1 MERLILFVGS
11 MRDEFSEQIR
21 RALAQR
27 VANRCSRPDCA
38 AVTSGPQDDPAKAVN
53 VGVAAHIA
61 AAAQGGPRFDP
72 FMTPDERSS
81 AANGIWL
88 CQNCAKLVD
97 NDPHRFTIEVLQRW
111 KIEREAE
118 ARRDVGLSS
127 QKRAEES
134 QPLLV
139 RSYVGKYV
147 HEGRPDTLKF
157 VFQVSNP
164 NHRPVTVW
172 GAGMEA
178 PEVGVSA
185 PVINPEFS
193 WFPHELTDGQ
203 GFMFAS
209 STDYFASELHHKG
222 IDRPVDTIGYV
233 TDALGRTHRSK
244 PVKFPDD
251 YFAD

>member
-1 MERLILFVGS
+1 MSPSRLPTSVPSTSNSHSPF
-11 MRDEFSEQIR
+11 RT
-21 RALAQR
+21 ALGGVVLDHPLRPLQLHDSSTPALR
-27 VANRCSRPDCA
+27 V
-38 AVTSGPQDDPAKAVN
+38 
-53 VGVAAHIA
+53 
-61 AAAQGGPRFDP
+61 
-72 FMTPDERSS
+72 
-81 AANGIWL
+81 
-88 CQNCAKLVD
+88 
-97 NDPHRFTIEVLQRW
+97 TICFGQQCW

-118 ARRDVGLSS
+118 ARRHVGLSS

-134 QPLLV
+134 QVLLV
-139 RSYVGKYV
+139 RFYVGKFV

-185 PVINPEFS
+185 PVIKPEFS

-209 STDYFASELHHKG
+209 STDYFASELHHK
-222 IDRPVDTIGYV
+222 RY
-233 TDALGRTHRSK
+233 R
-244 PVKFPDD
+244 
-251 YFAD
+251 